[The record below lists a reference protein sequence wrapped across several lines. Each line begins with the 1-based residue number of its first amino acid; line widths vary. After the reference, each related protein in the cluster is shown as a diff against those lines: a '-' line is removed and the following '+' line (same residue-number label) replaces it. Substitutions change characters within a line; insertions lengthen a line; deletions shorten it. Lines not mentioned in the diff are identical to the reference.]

1 MNLTRRG
8 NRRPDPIAV
17 VFLVLMLAL
26 AILTSLDWLLVLE
39 PRLRSEAETTARA
52 LTNANARSIE
62 QIIAMDA
69 EILDT
74 GTIRGAVSEMLI
86 LTDAQTGKPFF
97 VGVDLEFAPPWQAAS
112 FNMGESDCRSCFTNA
127 MPLFQADS
135 GRLIG
140 NLTAHANPVF
150 YQAMRDDTRNSFL
163 IWTTGLL
170 ALMSLGWWA
179 LSLYQ
184 RYSTQ
189 SDIRASAIFDASPI
203 PLLLVREPD
212 GTIKDAND
220 AAKTLF
226 AAASLSGTDMTT
238 LLEPNAFSQLASATR
253 QGSLSLETTLKLP
266 EGRLPV
272 VATATPVEIEDRL
285 ALIIGIIDISEHKA
299 FEKRIEKEKEKSES
313 ASRAKSDFLAA
324 MSHEIRT
331 PLNGILGFAHV
342 LNKTVLND
350 DQREHLELIDISA
363 RNLLSIIEEILDFS
377 RIEAGKFQVRESNV
391 DLARL
396 LFDTV
401 RLFRAKAEEKG
412 LELLYQEERDLPRWI
427 ESDDLRMRQLVG
439 ILLDNAIKF
448 TPRGGLELRT
458 STLTNKSESKLI
470 IQVSDSGI
478 GIPQDE
484 LPKLFEPFYQVDQ
497 SSRRPFGGTG
507 LGLVIARNISESLG
521 GNIEVTSTEG
531 RGSSFTVSLPLKLG
545 SDQAVKNDKRFE
557 LSLADH
563 ASEIRALV
571 VDDDPIN
578 GKLLVYLLQARN
590 VIADRVESGSRA
602 IQMITDRHYNLVFL
616 DLHMPGISGW
626 DVVKELERLQDDC
639 GCDRNYPPIIATTA
653 DVQKDSQEQLLK
665 DGMDDFLAKPVDPD
679 TLNQIIVRWTRS
691 THEKTG

>member
-112 FNMGESDCRSCFTNA
+112 FSMGESDCRSCFTNA

-590 VIADRVESGSRA
+590 VIADRVESGSHA

-626 DVVKELERLQDDC
+626 DVVKELERLQDD
-639 GCDRNYPPIIATTA
+639 CDRNYPPIIATTA